1 MSRNKTTEFKIIQ
14 QMVGNNIDAI
24 NILCACG
31 DKDRFDLVECIRAIN
46 KKDVNNAIS
55 ADMIVTLYKEK
66 CKSDINVFIKL
77 IDKQFKAAKE
87 VRKYF
92 D

>member
-1 MSRNKTTEFKIIQ
+1 MARNKITEFKIIQ

-24 NILCACG
+24 NVLCACA

-55 ADMIVTLYKEK
+55 PDMLINLYKER
-66 CKSDINVFIKL
+66 CNSNIDTFIAL
-77 IDKQFKAAKE
+77 IDKQFKDAKE